1 MSLRTCLVM
10 LALAGTPVAL
20 VAGDAP
26 PAQNQN
32 TAADPYQQLTPE
44 QMNEVAKAADG
55 LEPGGATTVTIGGV
69 AVTIAKT
76 SGGTV
81 GLSIGGKSANYKK
94 TDNGFTVTP
103 VGGVARTFKVA
114 TSTEYGITRNDR
126 GGRKD
131 SFRGNKGVRDYW
143 INHAARLSYN
153 WVPWEITRTVVTE
166 VRSTQ
171 TAIAN
176 NDASPFNP

>member
-94 TDNGFTVTP
+94 TEAGFTVTP
-103 VGGVARTFKVA
+103 SGGVARTFNVA
-114 TSTEYGITRNDR
+114 TTTEYGATTGDGNQRNYGSSR
-126 GGRKD
+126 WA
-131 SFRGNKGVRDYW
+131 RDLRVTAW
-143 INHAARLSYN
+143 G

-166 VRSTQ
+166 VFSRQ
-171 TAIAN
+171 TAIASG
-176 NDASPFNP
+176 DASQFQP